1 MVDDDI
7 KTKNSIMEIFYECVS
22 KKLHDIEDYQSAK
35 LLLTT
40 IFSPSEFAIYSTT
53 ESTHILVNFDN
64 QEHDFIQLY
73 NGDKDNYYFSVSPP
87 SEEGDIIGQITTVQR
102 LMLRL

>member
-1 MVDDDI
+1 LVDDDI
-7 KTKNSIMEIFYECVS
+7 KTKNGIMEKFYERVS

-40 IFSPSEFAIYSTT
+40 IFPPSEFAIYSTT

-64 QEHDFIQLY
+64 YEHDFIQLY
-73 NGDKDNYYFSVSPP
+73 SGDKGEYYFSVSPP
-87 SEEGDIIGQITTVQR
+87 SENGDIIRQIMTVQH